1 MSLPPALILPRKVLQ
16 FLSGIIPS
24 KNGHFRIWLTYE
36 NLVFIWR
43 SGWYMKIWL
52 IYENMA
58 DIWKFDWYIKIWLIH
73 ENLVDIWKYDWY
85 MKIWLIYA
93 PASDLESDR
102 FWRAEV
108 FAGDGTRFLT
118 FRASFRVRRMFKWCE
133 PPTCALTFELT
144 FRAGEVNN
152 STNLR
157 RRTLHS
163 FSGTKSIFYDM

>member
-1 MSLPPALILPRKVLQ
+1 M
-16 FLSGIIPS
+16 
-24 KNGHFRIWLTYE
+24 T
-36 NLVFIWR
+36 
-43 SGWYMKIWL
+43 
-52 IYENMA
+52 
-58 DIWKFDWYIKIWLIH
+58 DIWKSGWH
-73 ENLVDIWKYDWY
+73 

-157 RRTLHS
+157 RRTRPLTL
-163 FSGTKSIFYDM
+163 FLGTSPYFMICRLRINDWVGWFVIVCLWFIVVCWSSRIISALLCSRQLGWSLSRSKLCR